1 MQVIRTRFGH
11 DIARQ
16 GELSLVEVPVGVS
29 DVGDQADDLHA
40 LVRVLGGQSAEL
52 GHLGDARAAE
62 SGPDV
67 HHRELVVGKN
77 ALVNAVAVEV
87 GRGKVAE
94 YAGGLGGIRGRCG
107 IRARLR
113 GRLAAGGEKQA
124 ECGDE
129 YQKFIHDF
137 LLFVRDGTLYML
149 ASPYVKAAIVN
160 VVCIN

>member
-1 MQVIRTRFGH
+1 MRIVR
-11 DIARQ
+11 ARL
-16 GELSLVEVPVGVS
+16 GDDVACERELLLVEVPVGVRHI
-29 DVGDQADDLHA
+29 GDEADDLQA
-40 LVRVLGGQSAEL
+40 LVRVLGGQSAEF